1 VRGLER
7 HFVRLSTLGALI
19 GLALAASGCQEPRS
33 YAIRWRVEPRTTTDP
48 PTAEPQTVEMSN
60 PSVCSRAGVSD
71 IEVWVFDE
79 LNQLADRFES
89 PCFPGRF
96 RTEGGAIRG
105 ATLSPGD
112 YTLIIAGTRAN
123 GLPWGTCPDETAAP
137 DDSGDTDADTDGF
150 VDAADTADTD
160 GDDTALCTGASV
172 SGFLG
177 ATAAAGA
184 PLCVE
189 GECNVGLDTCDCT
202 TFTVEAEKTRRLD
215 DFVLAAPPDCEDG
228 IDGDEDGLVDQLDP
242 GCQLGV
248 SESTPVL
255 SPELEL
261 SISVL
266 SGNPV
271 ADCDNIGVGAL
282 SLTIDG
288 NEVDPILCNIG
299 TTRFSTPLAV
309 GSHTLTVTGVEGTGT
324 FTPLTVEKSL
334 EFSVNDRGVASPR
347 SIEIDF
353 ADVDLL
359 EPLEG
364 PIWFLYEFAPEQDEQ
379 GPLYCKDVGATDV
392 RYRVLD
398 LGGQEVS
405 SFPAPLDGS
414 LTPCVSMPV
423 ISDERPRWGGYMVE
437 IEAFNADGDLCW
449 SNADD
454 PAFLTPTESELAVVP
469 RAENA
474 PASCF
479 NG

>member
-1 VRGLER
+1 M
-7 HFVRLSTLGALI
+7 
-19 GLALAASGCQEPRS
+19 GLALAASGCQEQRS
-33 YAIRWRVEPRTTTDP
+33 YAIRWRVEPRTTTE
-48 PTAEPQTVEMSN
+48 PTTVEPQDVEMSS

-71 IEVWVFDE
+71 VEVWVYDE
-79 LNQLADRFES
+79 LNRVADQFDR
-89 PCFPGRF
+89 PCFPERF
-96 RTEGGAIRG
+96 RQEGGSIRG

-123 GLPWGTCPDETAAP
+123 GLPWGTCPAGSVAP
-137 DDSGDTDADTDGF
+137 DDSGDTDTDGF
-150 VDAADTADTD
+150 VGSDDEDTD
-160 GDDTALCTGASV
+160 GDDTALCTGNSV
-172 SGFLG
+172 FGFLN
-177 ATAAAGA
+177 AAVAAGT
-184 PLCVE
+184 PMCND
-189 GECNVGLDTCDCT
+189 GECNVGLDSCDCT

-255 SPELEL
+255 NPEIEL

-271 ADCDNIGVGAL
+271 ADCGNIGVGAL

-309 GSHTLTVTGVEGTGT
+309 GSHELTVVGVDGTGT
-324 FTPLTVEKSL
+324 FTPLTVEKTL
-334 EFSVNDRGVASPR
+334 DFSVNDLGVASP
-347 SIEIDF
+347 SSLEIDF

-359 EPLEG
+359 EPLEAQ
-364 PIWFLYEFAPEQDEQ
+364 IQFQYEFAPDEGEE
-379 GPLYCKDVGATDV
+379 GPLYCGDVGATDV
-392 RYRVLD
+392 RYRILD
-398 LGGQEVS
+398 LGGQPIS
-405 SFPAPLDGS
+405 SFTAPLDGS
-414 LTPCVSMPV
+414 LSPCTPARVVSL
-423 ISDERPRWGGYMVE
+423 EAPRWGGYTVE
-437 IEAFNADGDLCW
+437 VEAFNADGDLCW
-449 SNADD
+449 SNADA
-454 PAFLTPTESELAVVP
+454 PALLTPTEAQTAILP
-469 RAENA
+469 PAEGA